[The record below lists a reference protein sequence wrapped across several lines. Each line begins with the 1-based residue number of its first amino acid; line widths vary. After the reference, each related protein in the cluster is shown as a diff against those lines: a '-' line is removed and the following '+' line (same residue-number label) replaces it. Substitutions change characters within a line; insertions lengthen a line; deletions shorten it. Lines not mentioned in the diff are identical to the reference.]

1 MKKGFSDTRGTLF
14 FDIER
19 ILLTKKPKAFLLENV
34 KQLKGH
40 DQGRTLK
47 IILEHIELQVKYLG
61 ESTGIKEMRKYMS
74 YYLKN
79 MPNATQ
85 MRQKINQIETK
96 KELQESIIKY
106 FETYKA

>member
-1 MKKGFSDTRGTLF
+1 MFKQTGVDGIMIGRASIGKPWIFRQIKEYLNKEEVTETSD
-14 FDIER
+14 EE
-19 ILLTKKPKAFLLENV
+19 K
-34 KQLKGH
+34 
-40 DQGRTLK
+40 LK
-47 IILEHIELQVKYLG
+47 IILEHIELQVIYLG